1 MARAGATWASKGPRK
16 TSALIGK
23 ANSHFGAQPWF
34 LCRTL
39 PVWLISVNSDIL
51 RKSFFM
57 TTVSNLGH
65 ALAISG
71 GAPVRTDL
79 FPPWPAL
86 EEEEIEAAA
95 AVLRSGRVNYWTG
108 DEGRAF
114 EREFAA
120 FTGRK
125 YAIALA
131 NGTVALE
138 LALYSL
144 DIGPGDEVVV
154 PSRTFIASASCA
166 VMRGATPVVA
176 DIDRDSSNL
185 TAETI
190 KSVITS
196 RTKAIVAVHLA
207 GWPCDMESILE
218 LAHRHRIAVI
228 EDCAQAHGARYR
240 GRSVG
245 SFGEMAA
252 FSFCQDK
259 NMTTG
264 GEGGMLLTN
273 DRRLWNLGWSFKDH
287 GKSFE
292 AVYERHHPPGYRF
305 LHESFGTNWR
315 LTEAQSAIGR
325 VLLRKLPG
333 MVEKRRR
340 NAAFLSEEF
349 SRIPALRV
357 VTPPD
362 YVWHAY
368 YKYDVYI
375 RPERLREGWDRNR
388 IQEAI
393 SAEGIP
399 CTAGTCSEIYL
410 EKAFPESM
418 RPRHL
423 LPVARELGETSLMF
437 KVHPTLSERDLAD
450 TCMAVSKIMQIAS
463 RD

>member
-1 MARAGATWASKGPRK
+1 
-16 TSALIGK
+16 
-23 ANSHFGAQPWF
+23 
-34 LCRTL
+34 
-39 PVWLISVNSDIL
+39 
-51 RKSFFM
+51 M
-57 TTVSNLGH
+57 TTTISNLRQ

-71 GAPVRTDL
+71 GEPVRMEM
-79 FPPWPAL
+79 FPPWPAF
-86 EEEEIEAAA
+86 EEEEVEAAA

-108 DEGRAF
+108 DEGRQF

-120 FTGRK
+120 FTGCK

-138 LALYSL
+138 LALYCL
-144 DIGPGDEVVV
+144 GIGPGDEVIV

-176 DIDRDSSNL
+176 DIDRNSSNL
-185 TAETI
+185 TAESI
-190 KSVITS
+190 ENAITP

-207 GWPCDMESILE
+207 GWPCDMKSILE
-218 LAHRHRIAVI
+218 LARKRGIAVV

-240 GRSVG
+240 GQPIG
-245 SFGEMAA
+245 SFGDMAA

-273 DRRLWNLGWSFKDH
+273 DHRLWELGWSFKDH

-292 AVYERHHPPGYRF
+292 AVYERAHPAGYKF

-315 LTEAQSAIGR
+315 LTEAQSAMGR
-325 VLLRKLPG
+325 VLLRKLPR

-340 NAAFLSEEF
+340 NAAYLSEEF

-357 VTPPD
+357 VRPPD
-362 YVWHAY
+362 EVFHSY
-368 YKYDVYI
+368 YKYDVFV

-393 SAEGIP
+393 AAEGIP
-399 CTAGTCSEIYL
+399 CLSGTCSEIYL

-418 RPRHL
+418 RPPHRL
-423 LPVARELGETSLMF
+423 QVARELGETSLMF

-450 TCMAVSKIMQIAS
+450 TCAAVSKVMQTAS